1 MPSTEPPLLD
11 SAGSGQEVEILE
23 DPSTLQKTRGQQP
36 DTMEIV
42 KDLLARIEVKKK
54 VTEEELMTV
63 S

>member
-1 MPSTEPPLLD
+1 MHD

-36 DTMEIV
+36 DAMEIV